1 MNFRQNIFLKVLNLR
16 MRIWGLTCKKC
27 GEMFDGYSGNIA
39 ELTCLTC
46 VLKNEDPE
54 VIKEDK

>member
-1 MNFRQNIFLKVLNLR
+1 MNFRNNIFWKILNFN
-16 MRIWGLTCKKC
+16 MIIWGLTCKKC
-27 GEMFDGYSGNIA
+27 GEMFDGYSGNMA